1 MPEEPYPPSSP
12 SSEPIGAPPPPLS
25 YGTDAD
31 TSTSSTGLTPNVAAG
46 LACVLTF
53 ISGIV
58 FLILEKRSQFVRFW
72 AMQAVVFGGA
82 WFVAGIVL
90 SVLGAIFSHI
100 PVLGVIIGLLLFLL
114 SLALTIGGLIV
125 WIVMLVKSF
134 SGQEWEIPILGR
146 IARQQLA
153 NMSR

>member
-1 MPEEPYPPSSP
+1 MDNS
-12 SSEPIGAPPPPLS
+12 A
-25 YGTDAD
+25 
-31 TSTSSTGLTPNVAAG
+31 SSTGLTPNVAAG

-53 ISGIV
+53 ISGII
-58 FLILEKRSQFVRFW
+58 FLLLEKRSQFVRFW
-72 AMQAVVFGGA
+72 AMQAIVFGGV
-82 WFVAGIVL
+82 WFLAGIVL
-90 SVLGAIFSHI
+90 SILGAIFAHI
-100 PVLGVIIGLLLFLL
+100 PVLGIIVGLLLTLL
-114 SLALTIGGLIV
+114 SFALTIGGLIV